1 MDMTMRYP
9 IGAISRT
16 QLNKSHAMLLKLFT
30 TFFKIG
36 LFSFG
41 GGFAMIPLIQREVI
55 EKHKWI
61 DEKDF
66 LDMLVLAQSTP
77 GPIAVN
83 TSVFVGYKMAGVAGA
98 IMATLGTVLP
108 SFMVILLLALF
119 FAEVRENRY
128 VDAAFRA
135 MRPAV
140 VALIVA
146 PLIGLVKGMKWYMMA
161 VAAAVAVAVWYFG
174 FSPAYLIAIAL
185 VGGVV
190 VAVVNGRKGAK
201 K

>member
-1 MDMTMRYP
+1 
-9 IGAISRT
+9 
-16 QLNKSHAMLLKLFT
+16 MLLQLFT

-55 EKHKWI
+55 ERRKWI
-61 DEKDF
+61 DEQDF
-66 LDMLVLAQSTP
+66 LEMLVLAQSTP

-83 TSVFVGYKMAGVAGA
+83 TAVFVGYKTAGVAGA
-98 IMATLGTVLP
+98 VMASLGTVMP
-108 SFMVILLLALF
+108 SFMAILMLALF
-119 FAEVRENRY
+119 FAEVRDNRY

-146 PLIGLVKGMKWYMMA
+146 PLIGLVKGMRWYLMA
-161 VAAAVAVAVWYFG
+161 VSAAVALAVWYFG
-174 FSPAYLIAIAL
+174 FSPAYLIALAL
-185 VGGVV
+185 VVGVV
-190 VAVVNGRKGAK
+190 IAVVNGRKGVK
-201 K
+201 R

>member
-1 MDMTMRYP
+1 
-9 IGAISRT
+9 
-16 QLNKSHAMLLKLFT
+16 MLLFRLFI

-55 EKHKWI
+55 EKNRWI
-61 DEKDF
+61 EEKDF

-83 TSVFVGYKMAGVAGA
+83 TAVFVGYKTAGMLGA
-98 IMATLGTVLP
+98 IMAALGTVLP
-108 SFMVILLLALF
+108 SFIVILLLALF
-119 FAEVRENRY
+119 FVEVRENRY

-146 PLIGLVKGMKWYMMA
+146 PLMGLVKGMKWYLMA

-174 FSPAYLIAIAL
+174 VSPIYFIAAGVLVGISIAIA
-185 VGGVV
+185 
-190 VAVVNGRKGAK
+190 NGRKGAK
-201 K
+201 R

>member
-1 MDMTMRYP
+1 
-9 IGAISRT
+9 
-16 QLNKSHAMLLKLFT
+16 MLLKLFT

-55 EKHKWI
+55 ERRKWI
-61 DEKDF
+61 DKKDF

-83 TSVFVGYKMAGVAGA
+83 TSVFVGYKVAGTAGA
-98 IMATLGTVLP
+98 IAATLGTVLP

-119 FAEVRENRY
+119 FAEVRDNRY

-146 PLIGLVKGMKWYMMA
+146 PLIGLVKGMKWYLMG
-161 VAAAVAVAVWYFG
+161 VAAAVAMAVWYFG
-174 FSPAYLIAIAL
+174 FSPAYLIGASL
-185 VGGVV
+185 VVGVV
-190 VAVVNGRKGAK
+190 IAVVNGRKGAK

>member
-1 MDMTMRYP
+1 
-9 IGAISRT
+9 
-16 QLNKSHAMLLKLFT
+16 MLLFRLFI

-55 EKHKWI
+55 EKNKWLKK
-61 DEKDF
+61 EDF
-66 LDMLVLAQSTP
+66 LDMLVLAQSAP

-83 TSVFVGYKMAGVAGA
+83 TAVFVGYKTAGTMGA
-98 IMATLGTVLP
+98 IMAALGTVLP
-108 SFMVILLLALF
+108 SFIVILLLALF
-119 FAEVRENRY
+119 FVEARENRY

-146 PLIGLVKGMKWYMMA
+146 PLMGLVKGMKWYLMA

-174 FSPAYLIAIAL
+174 VSPIYFIAAGVLVGIAIAI
-185 VGGVV
+185 
-190 VAVVNGRKGAK
+190 ANGRKEVK
-201 K
+201 R

>member
-1 MDMTMRYP
+1 
-9 IGAISRT
+9 
-16 QLNKSHAMLLKLFT
+16 MLLRLFT

-36 LFSFG
+36 LFTFG
-41 GGFAMIPLIQREVI
+41 GGYAMIPLIQREVI
-55 EKHKWI
+55 ERRKWI
-61 DEKDF
+61 EEKDF

-83 TSVFVGYKMAGVAGA
+83 TAVFVGYKIAGVLGA

-108 SFMVILLLALF
+108 SFIIILLLALF

-146 PLIGLVKGMKWYMMA
+146 PLIGLVKGMKWYLMA
-161 VAAAVAVAVWYFG
+161 VSAAVAMAVWYFG
-174 FSPAYLIAIAL
+174 FSPAYLIGVSL
-185 VGGVV
+185 VIGAVI
-190 VAVVNGRKGAK
+190 AVVNGRKGAK

>member
-1 MDMTMRYP
+1 
-9 IGAISRT
+9 
-16 QLNKSHAMLLKLFT
+16 MLIKLFT

-55 EKHKWI
+55 ERNKWI
-61 DEKDF
+61 NDKDF
-66 LDMLVLAQSTP
+66 VDMLVLAQSTP

-83 TSVFVGYKMAGVAGA
+83 TAVFVGYKTAGVAGA
-98 IMATLGTVLP
+98 VAATLGTVLP
-108 SFMVILLLALF
+108 SFIVILLLALF
-119 FAEVRENRY
+119 FAEVRNNHY

-146 PLIGLVKGMKWYMMA
+146 PLMGLVKGMKWYLA
-161 VAAAVAVAVWYFG
+161 ALAAAVALLVWYFG
-174 FSPAYLIAIAL
+174 ISPMYLIGA
-185 VGGVV
+185 G
-190 VAVVNGRKGAK
+190 VAVGIVLAVSNGRKGAK
-201 K
+201 Q

>member
-1 MDMTMRYP
+1 
-9 IGAISRT
+9 
-16 QLNKSHAMLLKLFT
+16 MLFKLFT

-36 LFSFG
+36 LFCFG

-55 EKHKWI
+55 ERHRWI

-77 GPIAVN
+77 GPVAVN

-98 IMATLGTVLP
+98 IAATLGTVLP
-108 SFMVILLLALF
+108 SFIVILLLALF

-146 PLIGLVKGMKWYMMA
+146 PIMGLVKGMKWYLVA
-161 VAAAVAVAVWYFG
+161 VAAAVAIAVWYLG
-174 FSPAYLIAIAL
+174 FSPIYLIGTAL
-185 VGGVV
+185 VVGVI
-190 VAVVNGRKGAK
+190 VAVVNGRKGVK

>member
-1 MDMTMRYP
+1 
-9 IGAISRT
+9 
-16 QLNKSHAMLLKLFT
+16 MLLKLFT

-36 LFSFG
+36 LFTFG
-41 GGFAMIPLIQREVI
+41 GGYAMIPLIEREVI
-55 EKHKWI
+55 EKKRWI
-61 DEKDF
+61 EKNDF

-83 TSVFVGYKMAGVAGA
+83 TAVFVGYKVAGVLGA
-98 IMATLGTVLP
+98 IAATLGTVLP
-108 SFMVILLLALF
+108 SFMVILSLALF
-119 FAEVRENRY
+119 FAEVRENLY

-146 PLIGLVKGMKWYMMA
+146 PLIGLVKGMKWYLIA
-161 VAAAVAVAVWYFG
+161 VSAAVAMVVWYFG
-174 FSPAYLIAIAL
+174 FSPAYLIGISL
-185 VGGVV
+185 VIGVV
-190 VAVVNGRKGAK
+190 MAVVSGRRGGK

>member
-1 MDMTMRYP
+1 
-9 IGAISRT
+9 
-16 QLNKSHAMLLKLFT
+16 MLLKLFT

-55 EKHKWI
+55 ERHKWI
-61 DEKDF
+61 NSKDF
-66 LDMLVLAQSTP
+66 VDMLVLAQSTP

-83 TSVFVGYKMAGVAGA
+83 TAVFVGYKTAGIAGA
-98 IMATLGTVLP
+98 VAATLGTVLP
-108 SFMVILLLALF
+108 SFIVILLLALF
-119 FAEVRENRY
+119 FAEVRDNCY

-146 PLIGLVKGMKWYMMA
+146 PLMGLVKGMKWYLIA
-161 VAAAVAVAVWYFG
+161 ISAAVALLVWYFG
-174 FSPAYLIAIAL
+174 FSPMYLIA
-185 VGGVV
+185 GGV
-190 VAVVNGRKGAK
+190 AVGIAMAVYNGRKGVQR
-201 K
+201 

>member
-1 MDMTMRYP
+1 
-9 IGAISRT
+9 
-16 QLNKSHAMLLKLFT
+16 MLLKLFT

-55 EKHKWI
+55 ERHKWI
-61 DEKDF
+61 NSKDF
-66 LDMLVLAQSTP
+66 VDMLVLAQSTP

-83 TSVFVGYKMAGVAGA
+83 TAVFVGYKTAGIAGA
-98 IMATLGTVLP
+98 VAATLGTVLP
-108 SFMVILLLALF
+108 SFIAILLLALF

-146 PLIGLVKGMKWYMMA
+146 PLMGLVKGMKWYLIA
-161 VAAAVAVAVWYFG
+161 ISAAVALLVWYFG
-174 FSPAYLIAIAL
+174 FSPMYLIA
-185 VGGVV
+185 GGV
-190 VAVVNGRKGAK
+190 AVGIAMAIYNGRKGVQR
-201 K
+201 

>member
-1 MDMTMRYP
+1 
-9 IGAISRT
+9 
-16 QLNKSHAMLLKLFT
+16 MLFRLFI

-55 EKHKWI
+55 EKNRWI

-83 TSVFVGYKMAGVAGA
+83 TAVFVGYKTAGTMGA
-98 IMATLGTVLP
+98 IAATLGTVLP
-108 SFMVILLLALF
+108 SFIVILLLALF
-119 FAEVRENRY
+119 FVEVRDNRY

-146 PLIGLVKGMKWYMMA
+146 PLMGLVKGMKWYLMA
-161 VAAAVAVAVWYFG
+161 LSAVVAVAVWYFG
-174 FSPAYLIAIAL
+174 VSPIYFIAA
-185 VGGVV
+185 GVV
-190 VAVVNGRKGAK
+190 VGVAIAVANGRKGVK
-201 K
+201 R

>member
-1 MDMTMRYP
+1 
-9 IGAISRT
+9 
-16 QLNKSHAMLLKLFT
+16 
-30 TFFKIG
+30 
-36 LFSFG
+36 
-41 GGFAMIPLIQREVI
+41 MIPLIQREVI
-55 EKHKWI
+55 EKRRWI

-83 TSVFVGYKMAGVAGA
+83 TAVFVGYKTAGTLGA
-98 IMATLGTVLP
+98 IMATLGTVMP
-108 SFMVILLLALF
+108 SFIVILVLALF

-146 PLIGLVKGMKWYMMA
+146 PLIGLVKGMKWYLMG

-174 FSPAYLIAIAL
+174 FSPAYLIGISL
-185 VGGVV
+185 VIGVV
-190 VAVVNGRKGAK
+190 IAVVNGRKGAK
-201 K
+201 R

>member
-1 MDMTMRYP
+1 
-9 IGAISRT
+9 
-16 QLNKSHAMLLKLFT
+16 
-30 TFFKIG
+30 
-36 LFSFG
+36 
-41 GGFAMIPLIQREVI
+41 MIPLIEREVI
-55 EKHKWI
+55 EKKRWI
-61 DEKDF
+61 EKRDF
-66 LDMLVLAQSTP
+66 LDMLVLAQSAP

-83 TSVFVGYKMAGVAGA
+83 TAVFVGYKTAGVMGA

-108 SFMVILLLALF
+108 SFIIILLLALF

-146 PLIGLVKGMKWYMMA
+146 PLMGLVKGMKWYLAA
-161 VAAAVAVAVWYFG
+161 VSAAVAIAVWYFG
-174 FSPAYLIAIAL
+174 ASPIYFIAAGVV
-185 VGGVV
+185 VGIV

-201 K
+201 R

>member
-1 MDMTMRYP
+1 
-9 IGAISRT
+9 
-16 QLNKSHAMLLKLFT
+16 MLLKLFI

-36 LFSFG
+36 LFCFG

-108 SFMVILLLALF
+108 
-119 FAEVRENRY
+119 
-128 VDAAFRA
+128 
-135 MRPAV
+135 
-140 VALIVA
+140 
-146 PLIGLVKGMKWYMMA
+146 
-161 VAAAVAVAVWYFG
+161 
-174 FSPAYLIAIAL
+174 
-185 VGGVV
+185 
-190 VAVVNGRKGAK
+190 
-201 K
+201 

>member
-1 MDMTMRYP
+1 
-9 IGAISRT
+9 
-16 QLNKSHAMLLKLFT
+16 MLLKLFT

-55 EKHKWI
+55 EKNRWI

-83 TSVFVGYKMAGVAGA
+83 TAVFIGYKTRGLLGAVAT
-98 IMATLGTVLP
+98 TLGTVLP
-108 SFMVILLLALF
+108 SFIVILLLALF
-119 FAEVRENRY
+119 FTEVRQNMY

-146 PLIGLVKGMKWYMMA
+146 PLMGLVKGMKWYLVA
-161 VAAAVAVAVWYFG
+161 VSAAVAVAVWYFG
-174 FSPAYLIAIAL
+174 VSPVYFICAGIVVGVAIAIA
-185 VGGVV
+185 
-190 VAVVNGRKGAK
+190 NGRKVAK
-201 K
+201 R

>member
-1 MDMTMRYP
+1 
-9 IGAISRT
+9 
-16 QLNKSHAMLLKLFT
+16 MLLKLFT

-36 LFSFG
+36 LFTFG
-41 GGFAMIPLIQREVI
+41 GGYAMIPLIQREVI
-55 EKHKWI
+55 ERQKWI
-61 DEKDF
+61 DKKDF

-83 TSVFVGYKMAGVAGA
+83 TSVFVGYKTAGVMGA

-108 SFMVILLLALF
+108 SFIVILLLALF

-146 PLIGLVKGMKWYMMA
+146 PLIGLVKGMKWYLVA
-161 VAAAVAVAVWYFG
+161 VSAAVAMAVWYFG
-174 FSPAYLIAIAL
+174 LSPVYLIGIAL
-185 VGGVV
+185 VVGIVIA
-190 VAVVNGRKGAK
+190 VANGRKGVK

>member
-1 MDMTMRYP
+1 
-9 IGAISRT
+9 
-16 QLNKSHAMLLKLFT
+16 MLFKLFI

-36 LFSFG
+36 LFTFG
-41 GGFAMIPLIQREVI
+41 GGYAMIPLIQREVI
-55 EKHKWI
+55 DRQKWI
-61 DEKDF
+61 RKQDF

-83 TSVFVGYKMAGVAGA
+83 TSVFVGYKVAGVAGA
-98 IMATLGTVLP
+98 VMATLGTILP
-108 SFMVILLLALF
+108 SFMVILMLALF

-146 PLIGLVKGMKWYMMA
+146 PLIGLVKGMKWYLMA
-161 VAAAVAVAVWYFG
+161 VAGVVAMAVWYFG
-174 FSPAYLIAIAL
+174 ISPAYLIGVAL
-185 VGGVV
+185 VVGVV
-190 VAVVNGRKGAK
+190 VAVANGRKGAK
-201 K
+201 R

>member
-1 MDMTMRYP
+1 MFTP
-9 IGAISRT
+9 
-16 QLNKSHAMLLKLFT
+16 KMLLKLFT

-55 EKHKWI
+55 ERHKWI
-61 DEKDF
+61 NSKDF
-66 LDMLVLAQSTP
+66 VDMLVLAQSTP

-83 TSVFVGYKMAGVAGA
+83 TAVFVGYKTAGIAGA
-98 IMATLGTVLP
+98 VAATLGTVLP
-108 SFMVILLLALF
+108 SFIVILLLALF

-146 PLIGLVKGMKWYMMA
+146 PLMGLVKGMKWYLIA
-161 VAAAVAVAVWYFG
+161 ISAAVALLVWDFG
-174 FSPAYLIAIAL
+174 FSPMYLIA
-185 VGGVV
+185 GGVAV
-190 VAVVNGRKGAK
+190 GVAMAVYNGRKGVQR
-201 K
+201 

>member
-1 MDMTMRYP
+1 
-9 IGAISRT
+9 
-16 QLNKSHAMLLKLFT
+16 MLLKLFT

-36 LFSFG
+36 LFTFG
-41 GGFAMIPLIQREVI
+41 GGYAMIPLIEREVI
-55 EKHKWI
+55 EKKRWI
-61 DEKDF
+61 EKNDF

-83 TSVFVGYKMAGVAGA
+83 TAVFVGYKVAGVLGA
-98 IMATLGTVLP
+98 IAATLGTVLP
-108 SFMVILLLALF
+108 SFMVILSLALF
-119 FAEVRENRY
+119 FAEVRENLY

-146 PLIGLVKGMKWYMMA
+146 PLIGLVKGMKWYLIA
-161 VAAAVAVAVWYFG
+161 VSAAVAMVVWYFG
-174 FSPAYLIAIAL
+174 FSPAYLIGISL
-185 VGGVV
+185 VIGVV
-190 VAVVNGRKGAK
+190 MAVVSGRKGGK

>member
-1 MDMTMRYP
+1 
-9 IGAISRT
+9 
-16 QLNKSHAMLLKLFT
+16 MLLKLFT

-55 EKHKWI
+55 ERHKWI
-61 DEKDF
+61 NRKDF
-66 LDMLVLAQSTP
+66 VDMLVLAQSTP

-83 TSVFVGYKMAGVAGA
+83 TAVFVGYKTAGVAGA
-98 IMATLGTVLP
+98 VAATLGTVLP
-108 SFMVILLLALF
+108 SFIVILLLALF

-146 PLIGLVKGMKWYMMA
+146 PLMGLVKGMKWHLIA
-161 VAAAVAVAVWYFG
+161 ISAAVALLVWYFG
-174 FSPAYLIAIAL
+174 FSPMYLIA
-185 VGGVV
+185 GGV
-190 VAVVNGRKGAK
+190 AVGIAMAIYNGRKGVQR
-201 K
+201 

>member
-1 MDMTMRYP
+1 
-9 IGAISRT
+9 
-16 QLNKSHAMLLKLFT
+16 MLLQLFT

-61 DEKDF
+61 NDKDF
-66 LDMLVLAQSTP
+66 VDMLVLAQSTP

-83 TSVFVGYKMAGVAGA
+83 TAVFVGYKTRGVVGA
-98 IMATLGTVLP
+98 IATTLGTVLP
-108 SFMVILLLALF
+108 SFIVILLLALF
-119 FAEVRENRY
+119 FAEVRDNRY

-146 PLIGLVKGMKWYMMA
+146 PLMGLVKGMKWYLAAISA
-161 VAAAVAVAVWYFG
+161 VVAMAVWYFG
-174 FSPAYLIAIAL
+174 VSPMYLIGA
-185 VGGVV
+185 GVV
-190 VAVVNGRKGAK
+190 VGVVLAVANGRKEMK
-201 K
+201 R

>member
-1 MDMTMRYP
+1 
-9 IGAISRT
+9 
-16 QLNKSHAMLLKLFT
+16 MLIRLFV

-41 GGFAMIPLIQREVI
+41 GGFAMIPLMQREVI
-55 EKHKWI
+55 EKKKWI
-61 DEKDF
+61 GSKDF

-83 TSVFVGYKMAGVAGA
+83 TAVFVGYKTKGVFGA
-98 IMATLGTVLP
+98 IAATLGTVLP
-108 SFMVILLLALF
+108 SFMVILLLAIF
-119 FAEVRENRY
+119 FAEVRNNLY

-146 PLIGLVKGMKWYMMA
+146 PLMGLIKGMKWYLMA
-161 VAAAVAVAVWYFG
+161 VAAVVALLVWYMGVSPVYLIGAGVLVGIAVAVY
-174 FSPAYLIAIAL
+174 
-185 VGGVV
+185 
-190 VAVVNGRKGAK
+190 NGRKGAK
-201 K
+201 Q